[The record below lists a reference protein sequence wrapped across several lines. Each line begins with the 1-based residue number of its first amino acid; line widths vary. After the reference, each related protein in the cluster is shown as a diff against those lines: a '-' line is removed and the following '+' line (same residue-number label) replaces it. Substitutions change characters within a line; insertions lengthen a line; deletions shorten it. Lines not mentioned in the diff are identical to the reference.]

1 MGVHDGHRKRLKTQF
16 LIHGEDFHDHQLLE
30 LLLCYAI
37 PQGDVNGLAHALLDQ
52 FGSLAGV
59 FDALPPSLT
68 RVDGVGEH
76 TAVLLKLIPKLAGR
90 YSTIRSSPGDILAS
104 SRAARDYLLPYF
116 QTGPRNEMVYLVCM
130 DAKYKVLGCHK
141 LGEGTVNAADITP
154 RRVVEL
160 AKQVKP
166 SPRGE
171 LEITDLNRLYLER
184 GDLRVQVLGRG
195 FAWLDTGTMDS
206 LMEAS
211 NFIYTVQNRQGLVI
225 SAPEEIAYHEQ
236 WITKEELIR
245 SAGLYGKSPY
255 GEHLRRVAADKLVF

>member
-59 FDALPPSLT
+59 FDALPASLT

-154 RRVVEL
+154 RRVV
-160 AKQVKP
+160 
-166 SPRGE
+166 
-171 LEITDLNRLYLER
+171 
-184 GDLRVQVLGRG
+184 
-195 FAWLDTGTMDS
+195 
-206 LMEAS
+206 
-211 NFIYTVQNRQGLVI
+211 
-225 SAPEEIAYHEQ
+225 
-236 WITKEELIR
+236 
-245 SAGLYGKSPY
+245 
-255 GEHLRRVAADKLVF
+255 

>member
-160 AKQVKP
+160 ALAHNASAVLLAHNHVSGLALP
-166 SPRGE
+166 SNADLLTTETLARVLREVGVE
-171 LEITDLNRLYLER
+171 LADHLIFTEDDMVYLKDSDLLNGYP
-184 GDLRVQVLGRG
+184 
-195 FAWLDTGTMDS
+195 
-206 LMEAS
+206 
-211 NFIYTVQNRQGLVI
+211 N
-225 SAPEEIAYHEQ
+225 
-236 WITKEELIR
+236 
-245 SAGLYGKSPY
+245 PY
-255 GEHLRRVAADKLVF
+255 

>member
-160 AKQVKP
+160 ALAHNASAVLLAHNHVSGPALP
-166 SPRGE
+166 SNADLLTTETLARVLREVGVE
-171 LEITDLNRLYLER
+171 LADHLIFTEDDMVSLKDSGLLNGYP
-184 GDLRVQVLGRG
+184 
-195 FAWLDTGTMDS
+195 
-206 LMEAS
+206 
-211 NFIYTVQNRQGLVI
+211 N
-225 SAPEEIAYHEQ
+225 
-236 WITKEELIR
+236 
-245 SAGLYGKSPY
+245 PY
-255 GEHLRRVAADKLVF
+255 

>member
-76 TAVLLKLIPKLAGR
+76 TAVLLKLIPKRAGR

-160 AKQVKP
+160 ALAHNASAVLLAHNHVSGLALP
-166 SPRGE
+166 SNADLLTTETLARVLREVGVE
-171 LEITDLNRLYLER
+171 LADHLIFTEDDMVSLKDSGLLNGYP
-184 GDLRVQVLGRG
+184 
-195 FAWLDTGTMDS
+195 
-206 LMEAS
+206 
-211 NFIYTVQNRQGLVI
+211 N
-225 SAPEEIAYHEQ
+225 
-236 WITKEELIR
+236 
-245 SAGLYGKSPY
+245 PY
-255 GEHLRRVAADKLVF
+255 

>member
-160 AKQVKP
+160 ALAHNA
-166 SPRGE
+166 SA
-171 LEITDLNRLYLER
+171 
-184 GDLRVQVLGRG
+184 VLL
-195 FAWLDTGTMDS
+195 AHNHVS
-206 LMEAS
+206 
-211 NFIYTVQNRQGLVI
+211 GLVLP
-225 SAPEEIAYHEQ
+225 SNADLLTTETLARVLREVGV
-236 WITKEELIR
+236 ELADHLIFTEDDMV
-245 SAGLYGKSPY
+245 SLKDSGLLNGYPNPY
-255 GEHLRRVAADKLVF
+255 

>member
-68 RVDGVGEH
+68 RVDGGGEH

-160 AKQVKP
+160 ALAHNASAVLLAHNHVSGLALP
-166 SPRGE
+166 SNADLLTTETLARVLREVGVE
-171 LEITDLNRLYLER
+171 LADHLIFTEDDMVSLKDSGLLNGYP
-184 GDLRVQVLGRG
+184 
-195 FAWLDTGTMDS
+195 
-206 LMEAS
+206 
-211 NFIYTVQNRQGLVI
+211 N
-225 SAPEEIAYHEQ
+225 
-236 WITKEELIR
+236 
-245 SAGLYGKSPY
+245 PY
-255 GEHLRRVAADKLVF
+255 

>member
-37 PQGDVNGLAHALLDQ
+37 PQGDVNDLAHALLDQ

-76 TAVLLKLIPKLAGR
+76 TAVRLKLIPKLAGR

-160 AKQVKP
+160 ALAHNASAVLLAHNHVSGLALP
-166 SPRGE
+166 SNADLLTTETLARVLREVGVE
-171 LEITDLNRLYLER
+171 LADHLIFTEDDMVSLKDSGLLNGYP
-184 GDLRVQVLGRG
+184 
-195 FAWLDTGTMDS
+195 
-206 LMEAS
+206 
-211 NFIYTVQNRQGLVI
+211 N
-225 SAPEEIAYHEQ
+225 
-236 WITKEELIR
+236 
-245 SAGLYGKSPY
+245 PY
-255 GEHLRRVAADKLVF
+255 

>member
-90 YSTIRSSPGDILAS
+90 YSPIRSSPGDILAS

-160 AKQVKP
+160 ALAHNASAVLLAHNHVSGLALP
-166 SPRGE
+166 SNADLLTTETLARVLREVGVE
-171 LEITDLNRLYLER
+171 LADHLIFTEDDMVSLKDSGLLNGYP
-184 GDLRVQVLGRG
+184 
-195 FAWLDTGTMDS
+195 
-206 LMEAS
+206 
-211 NFIYTVQNRQGLVI
+211 N
-225 SAPEEIAYHEQ
+225 
-236 WITKEELIR
+236 
-245 SAGLYGKSPY
+245 PY
-255 GEHLRRVAADKLVF
+255 

>member
-160 AKQVKP
+160 ALAHNASAVLLAHNHVSGLALP
-166 SPRGE
+166 SNADLLTTETARPGAAGGGGGAGRPPDLYRG
-171 LEITDLNRLYLER
+171 RH
-184 GDLRVQVLGRG
+184 
-195 FAWLDTGTMDS
+195 
-206 LMEAS
+206 
-211 NFIYTVQNRQGLVI
+211 GL
-225 SAPEEIAYHEQ
+225 PE
-236 WITKEELIR
+236 
-245 SAGLYGKSPY
+245 G
-255 GEHLRRVAADKLVF
+255 

>member
-59 FDALPPSLT
+59 FDALPASLT

-104 SRAARDYLLPYF
+104 SGRPGLPAALLPD
-116 QTGPRNEMVYLVCM
+116 GSPNEMVYLVCM
-130 DAKYKVLGCHK
+130 DPSTRCWAATSWGGH
-141 LGEGTVNAADITP
+141 GERRRHHP
-154 RRVVEL
+154 RRWELAPWPTTPPPSSGPHQVSGLALPSNADLLTTETLARVLREVGVEL
-160 AKQVKP
+160 ADHLIFTEDDMVSLKD
-166 SPRGE
+166 SG
-171 LEITDLNRLYLER
+171 LLNGIL
-184 GDLRVQVLGRG
+184 
-195 FAWLDTGTMDS
+195 THT
-206 LMEAS
+206 EAGAS
-211 NFIYTVQNRQGLVI
+211 
-225 SAPEEIAYHEQ
+225 
-236 WITKEELIR
+236 WIFPVPLLI
-245 SAGLYGKSPY
+245 
-255 GEHLRRVAADKLVF
+255 

>member
-1 MGVHDGHRKRLKTQF
+1 MGLHDGHRKRLKAQF
-16 LIHGEDFHDHQLLE
+16 LSHGEDFHDHQLLE

-37 PQGDVNGLAHALLDQ
+37 PQGDVNELSHALLER

-59 FDALPPSLT
+59 MDALPESL
-68 RVDGVGEH
+68 RQVPGVGEH

-160 AKQVKP
+160 ALAHNASAVLLAHNHVSGLALP
-166 SPRGE
+166 SNADLLTTETLARVLREVGVE
-171 LEITDLNRLYLER
+171 LADHLIFTEDDMVSLKDSGLLNGYP
-184 GDLRVQVLGRG
+184 
-195 FAWLDTGTMDS
+195 
-206 LMEAS
+206 
-211 NFIYTVQNRQGLVI
+211 N
-225 SAPEEIAYHEQ
+225 
-236 WITKEELIR
+236 
-245 SAGLYGKSPY
+245 PY
-255 GEHLRRVAADKLVF
+255 

>member
-160 AKQVKP
+160 DLAHNASAVLLAHNHVSGLALP
-166 SPRGE
+166 SNADLLTTETLARVLREVGVE
-171 LEITDLNRLYLER
+171 LADHLIFTEDDMVSLKDSGLLNGYP
-184 GDLRVQVLGRG
+184 
-195 FAWLDTGTMDS
+195 
-206 LMEAS
+206 
-211 NFIYTVQNRQGLVI
+211 N
-225 SAPEEIAYHEQ
+225 
-236 WITKEELIR
+236 
-245 SAGLYGKSPY
+245 PY
-255 GEHLRRVAADKLVF
+255 

>member
-59 FDALPPSLT
+59 FDALPASLT

-160 AKQVKP
+160 ALAHNASAVLLAHNHVSGLALP
-166 SPRGE
+166 SNADLLTTETLARVLREVGVE
-171 LEITDLNRLYLER
+171 LADHLIFPEDDMVSLKDSGLLNGYP
-184 GDLRVQVLGRG
+184 
-195 FAWLDTGTMDS
+195 
-206 LMEAS
+206 
-211 NFIYTVQNRQGLVI
+211 N
-225 SAPEEIAYHEQ
+225 
-236 WITKEELIR
+236 
-245 SAGLYGKSPY
+245 PY
-255 GEHLRRVAADKLVF
+255 

>member
-1 MGVHDGHRKRLKTQF
+1 MGVHDGHRKRLKTQV

-160 AKQVKP
+160 ALAHNASAVLLAHNHVSGLALP
-166 SPRGE
+166 SNADLLTTETLARVLREVGVE
-171 LEITDLNRLYLER
+171 LADHLIFTEDDMVSLKDSGLLNGYP
-184 GDLRVQVLGRG
+184 
-195 FAWLDTGTMDS
+195 
-206 LMEAS
+206 
-211 NFIYTVQNRQGLVI
+211 N
-225 SAPEEIAYHEQ
+225 
-236 WITKEELIR
+236 
-245 SAGLYGKSPY
+245 PY
-255 GEHLRRVAADKLVF
+255 

>member
-16 LIHGEDFHDHQLLE
+16 LIHGEDIHDHQLLE

-104 SRAARDYLLPYF
+104 SRAARDYLLSYF

-160 AKQVKP
+160 ALAHNASAVLLAHNHVSGLALP
-166 SPRGE
+166 SNADLLTTETLARVLREVGVE
-171 LEITDLNRLYLER
+171 LADHLIFTEDDMVSLKDSGLLNGYP
-184 GDLRVQVLGRG
+184 
-195 FAWLDTGTMDS
+195 
-206 LMEAS
+206 
-211 NFIYTVQNRQGLVI
+211 N
-225 SAPEEIAYHEQ
+225 
-236 WITKEELIR
+236 
-245 SAGLYGKSPY
+245 PY
-255 GEHLRRVAADKLVF
+255 

>member
-154 RRVVEL
+154 RRVVQLALAHNASAVLLAHNHVSGLALPSNADLLTTETLARVLREVGVEL
-160 AKQVKP
+160 ADHLIFTEDDMVSLKD
-166 SPRGE
+166 SG
-171 LEITDLNRLYLER
+171 LLNGYP
-184 GDLRVQVLGRG
+184 
-195 FAWLDTGTMDS
+195 
-206 LMEAS
+206 
-211 NFIYTVQNRQGLVI
+211 N
-225 SAPEEIAYHEQ
+225 
-236 WITKEELIR
+236 
-245 SAGLYGKSPY
+245 PY
-255 GEHLRRVAADKLVF
+255 

>member
-59 FDALPPSLT
+59 FDALPASLT

-160 AKQVKP
+160 ALAHNASAVLLAHNHVSGLALP
-166 SPRGE
+166 SNADLLTTETLARVLREVGVE
-171 LEITDLNRLYLER
+171 LADHLIITEDDMVSLKDSGLLNGYP
-184 GDLRVQVLGRG
+184 
-195 FAWLDTGTMDS
+195 
-206 LMEAS
+206 
-211 NFIYTVQNRQGLVI
+211 N
-225 SAPEEIAYHEQ
+225 
-236 WITKEELIR
+236 
-245 SAGLYGKSPY
+245 PY
-255 GEHLRRVAADKLVF
+255 

>member
-16 LIHGEDFHDHQLLE
+16 LIHGEDFHGHQLLE

-160 AKQVKP
+160 ALAHNASAVLLAHNHVSGLALP
-166 SPRGE
+166 SNADLLTTETLARVLREVGVE
-171 LEITDLNRLYLER
+171 LADHLIFTEDDMVSLKDSGLLNGYP
-184 GDLRVQVLGRG
+184 
-195 FAWLDTGTMDS
+195 
-206 LMEAS
+206 
-211 NFIYTVQNRQGLVI
+211 N
-225 SAPEEIAYHEQ
+225 
-236 WITKEELIR
+236 
-245 SAGLYGKSPY
+245 PY
-255 GEHLRRVAADKLVF
+255 